1 MAGRMGAGR
10 RDRWAMALVVAVAV
24 STAVLPESAGAT
36 VTQRTRGTDLNG
48 DGAADVVVASSAR
61 LTRWADG
68 AVGAA
73 DLGGSVYLLPGG
85 AAGARP
91 VTALVGQDSSPTVP
105 GSSELGDTFGQS
117 VATGDFDNDGKA
129 DVAFGNPHE
138 AVGDLADAG
147 AVTVQYGQSAAPY
160 LGAGRGG
167 LTWIDQ
173 NTQDVPGDN
182 EPADQFGTSLIT
194 GYFND
199 DSYAD
204 LAIGAPGEAVGTAFE
219 AGRVTVL
226 YGGPSGLTPTGAQTF
241 DGTVAGAAEPF
252 DHFGAS
258 LAAADLRGDG
268 HDDLAV
274 LASGEALGGVD
285 AAWGAAIVLAGGTG
299 GLSATAPAVVNV
311 EDTGTSGHVRT
322 LVAGRFH
329 GSAYADLALF
339 ADQHRGAPARSGAVV
354 VAPGGST
361 GIGGSPVVPLAG
373 PSPAYADAYWGG
385 ALAAGDVNGD
395 GRDELAVGAL
405 RGAGGTGSVTVFTG
419 DPAGLTARPSAT
431 FTEDSAPLA
440 ATAKPGEGFGYAVAL
455 QDHTGDGRAELLV
468 SAPWEDDTAPV
479 ARTSTTGSALFELGL
494 TVPVSG
500 PPALTSALAVRG
512 SAPSAFGPGGVGLAG
527 GVTALTENG
536 IEPSPWLDR
545 LPPLG

>member
-1 MAGRMGAGR
+1 
-10 RDRWAMALVVAVAV
+10 MALVLTVAA
-24 STAVLPESAGAT
+24 TAVVTPEPAGAA
-36 VTQRTRGTDLNG
+36 VTARARATDVNG
-48 DGAADVVVASSAR
+48 DGVGDVVVASSAR
-61 LTRWADG
+61 LTRWGDA
-68 AVGAA
+68 AVGTA

-85 AAGARP
+85 SVGARP
-91 VTALVGQDSSPTVP
+91 GAALVNQDSDASIP

-117 VATGDFDNDGKA
+117 VATGDFDGDGKA

-138 AVGDLADAG
+138 AIGTVPDAG
-147 AVTVQYGQSAAPY
+147 AVTVQYGQSTAPY
-160 LGAGRGG
+160 VGAGKGG

-173 NTQDVPGDN
+173 NAEGIPGDN
-182 EPADQFGTSLIT
+182 EPEDLFGTSLIT

-199 DSYAD
+199 DDYAD

-226 YGGPSGLTPTGAQTF
+226 YGGPTGLTAAGAQSF

-274 LASGEALGGVD
+274 LASGEAISGVD
-285 AAWGAAIVLAGGTG
+285 AAWGAAVVLTGTPS
-299 GLSATAPAVVNV
+299 GLSAASPAVINV
-311 EDTGTSGHVRT
+311 RDTGTSGHVRA
-322 LVAGRFH
+322 LVAGRFT
-329 GSAYADLALF
+329 GSGYADLALS
-339 ADQHRGAPARSGAVV
+339 ADQRRGAAPGSGAVV
-354 VAPGGST
+354 VAPGGTT
-361 GIGGSPVVPLAG
+361 GVGGSPLVALPAPEVTAG
-373 PSPAYADAYWGG
+373 ALWGG
-385 ALAAGDVNGD
+385 SLAAGDVNGD

-405 RGAGGTGSVTVFTG
+405 RGAGGKGSVTVFTG

-431 FTEDSAPLA
+431 FTEDSAPPA
-440 ATAKPGEGFGYAVAL
+440 ATAKPGEGFGYAVSL

-468 SAPWEDDTAPV
+468 SAPWEDGTAPV
-479 ARTSTTGSALFELGL
+479 ARTSTTGSVLFELGL
-494 TVPVSG
+494 SVPVSG
-500 PPALTSALAVRG
+500 PPALTSAVTTGRQ
-512 SAPSAFGPGGVGLAG
+512 APSAFGPGGVGLAG

-545 LPPLG
+545 LPPFN